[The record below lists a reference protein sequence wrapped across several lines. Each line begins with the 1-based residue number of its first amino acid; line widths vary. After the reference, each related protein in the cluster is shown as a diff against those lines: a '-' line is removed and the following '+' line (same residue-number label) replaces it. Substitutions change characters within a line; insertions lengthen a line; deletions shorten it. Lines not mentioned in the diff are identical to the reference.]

1 MQASSEASI
10 TQECA
15 SQVELRIHCKNLINK
30 DTTSKSDPCAVLYI
44 YEQDRWNELA
54 RTENIKNCL
63 DPQFATPLS
72 VKYYFEVVQKIKI
85 AVYDVDN
92 KTETLSD
99 DDFLGQFECT
109 LGQLV
114 SNSPLTKKLLNK
126 KGKEFEKS
134 LITVTA
140 EELSN
145 KNEMV
150 HLSICAKKLD
160 NKDFLGKSD
169 PFLEFS
175 KKNTD
180 GSSQVVHRTEVIKNN
195 LNPTW
200 HPFSLTTQ
208 ALCNNDKSR
217 PIQIDCYD
225 WDSDGSH
232 DLIGSCTM
240 TLAEMMEAGSGSEV
254 EKPCVNP
261 KKKKAN
267 SGHIIVQTCKVAVI
281 PSFLNYVMGGMQIN
295 FTVGIDFTGSNGDP
309 ADPRSLHHISPDAP
323 NQYMQA
329 IQAVGT
335 VCQDYDTD
343 KFFPAL
349 GFGAKIP
356 PNMELSHEFAVNF
369 NFQNP
374 FCAGV
379 AGILEAYQNCIRQVQ
394 LWGPTNIAPI
404 INHVTRFARTAQAE
418 ESTKGA
424 AAYFILLLLTD
435 GVVTDMAETVEAIV
449 EASRLPMSLII
460 VGIGNADFKNMD
472 FLDGDD
478 GVLTS
483 KSGKV
488 SQRDIVQFVPFNKFV
503 RSSMP
508 ELARHVLAEVPQ
520 QVVNYFQMMKISPN
534 HPPVPAS

>member
-1 MQASSEASI
+1 MQASSEASNATYPKI
-10 TQECA
+10 PSASVPQECA

-145 KNEMV
+145 KNELV
-150 HLSICAKKLD
+150 QLSICAKKLD

-208 ALCNNDKSR
+208 ALCNNDKSK

-267 SGHIIVQTCKVAVI
+267 SGHIIVQTCKVTVI

-309 ADPRSLHHISPDAP
+309 ADPQSLHYISPDAP

-329 IQAVGT
+329 IQAVGS

-356 PNMELSHEFAVNF
+356 PHMELSHEFAVNF

-374 FCAGV
+374 FCAV
-379 AGILEAYQNCIRQVQ
+379 EKN
-394 LWGPTNIAPI
+394 
-404 INHVTRFARTAQAE
+404 
-418 ESTKGA
+418 
-424 AAYFILLLLTD
+424 LTFLSHLK
-435 GVVTDMAETVEAIV
+435 VITC
-449 EASRLPMSLII
+449 S
-460 VGIGNADFKNMD
+460 
-472 FLDGDD
+472 LDGLLKRSLSLSRWSSQTLSLSMVFSNALSLSLD
-478 GVLTS
+478 GLLKLS
-483 KSGKV
+483 LSLDGLLNFALSLSGLLVFSNSLSLSLDGLLKL
-488 SQRDIVQFVPFNKFV
+488 SLSLDGLLK
-503 RSSMP
+503 RSLSLSLDGLQTLSLSLDGLLKRSLSLSLDGL
-508 ELARHVLAEVPQ
+508 LAL
-520 QVVNYFQMMKISPN
+520 SL
-534 HPPVPAS
+534 SLS